1 MFGRVKISKLLLV
14 CILMVAII
22 SLSGCLGPIFGGS
35 VSESPT
41 EDNES
46 DHTESF
52 DPDRTYNLTLGVF
65 GDMEAAY
72 QVVFDS
78 ADFKAEYPNINITF
92 QSADFGGH
100 HDRLTTQIAAGER
113 TNDIESLEVGFIA
126 FFVEQEDALLDLNQA
141 PFNAQA
147 VTGDLVDF
155 AMAQSRTPTGQQ
167 VAIPIDIAPAVLFY
181 RESLAAEAGANFV
194 GLNSWDAYIEE
205 AKKVTGNDRWAVP
218 NAADVAAIPLAG
230 AKGGWFDANGNV
242 LQPKERFLGAFELV
256 AAVREAG
263 IDADLGAWSRHWI
276 EGFSNGTVVTMP
288 NGAWFGGAL
297 RTWMAPDTDDWR
309 VTYLPGK
316 AMSSLGG
323 SYLAI
328 PATVPADKRA
338 AAWEVVKYL
347 TTSKEAQ
354 LLTFATIDTFPALTS
369 TYDDPIMS
377 EPVPY
382 FGNEPVRQ
390 IFADVAL
397 NIPNQTV
404 SEYDRMIENI
414 WGSVLGQVIEGDLT
428 PEEGYDEALRQI
440 EAQMND

>member
-1 MFGRVKISKLLLV
+1 MKKLSTILV
-14 CILMVAII
+14 SIVLVTAVSMSA
-22 SLSGCLGPIFGGS
+22 FAGGQQAAA
-35 VSESPT
+35 PT
-41 EDNES
+41 TD
-46 DHTESF
+46 F
-52 DPDRTYNLTLGVF
+52 DPNRTYDLTLGAF
-65 GDMEAAY
+65 GDLEAAY
-72 QVVFDS
+72 SVVFES
-78 ADFKAEYPNINITF
+78 ADFKAKYPNINITF

-126 FFVEQEDALLDLNQA
+126 LFVEQGDALLDLNQA
-141 PFNAQA
+141 PFNHSQA
-147 VTGDLVDF
+147 TGDLVEF
-155 AMAQSRTPTGQQ
+155 AMAQGRTRAGEQ
-167 VAIPIDIAPAVLFY
+167 VALPVDIAPAVLFY
-181 RESLAAEAGANFV
+181 REGLAAEAGANFV
-194 GLNSWDAYIEE
+194 GLNSWDEYIEE
-205 AKKVTGNDRWAVP
+205 SKKVTGNGRWSVP
-218 NAADVAAIPLAG
+218 NAADVANIPLAG

-256 AAVREAG
+256 TAVREAG
-263 IDADLGAWSRHWI
+263 IDADLGAWSGPWI
-276 EGFSNGTVVTMP
+276 EAFSNGTVVTMP
-288 NGAWFGGAL
+288 NGAWWGGAL
-297 RTWMAPDTDDWR
+297 RTWVAPDVDDWR

-354 LLTFATIDTFPALTS
+354 LLTFATIDAFPALTS

-397 NIPNQTV
+397 NMPNQTV
-404 SEYDRMIENI
+404 SEYDRMIESI

-428 PEEGYDEALRQI
+428 PEEGYDAALRQI
-440 EAQMND
+440 RAQID

>member
-1 MFGRVKISKLLLV
+1 MKKLSTILV
-14 CILMVAII
+14 SIVLITAVSMSVFA
-22 SLSGCLGPIFGGS
+22 GGQQAAA
-35 VSESPT
+35 PT
-41 EDNES
+41 
-46 DHTESF
+46 TAF
-52 DPDRTYNLTLGVF
+52 DPNRTYDLTLGAF
-65 GDMEAAY
+65 GDLEAAY

-78 ADFKAEYPNINITF
+78 ADFKAKYPNINITF

-126 FFVEQEDALLDLNQA
+126 LFVEQGDALLDLNQA
-141 PFNAQA
+141 PFNHSQ

-155 AMAQSRTPTGQQ
+155 AMAQGRTRAGQQ
-167 VAIPIDIAPAVLFY
+167 VALPVDIAPAVLFY

-194 GLNSWDAYIEE
+194 NLNSWDEYIEE
-205 AKKVTGNDRWAVP
+205 SKKVTGGGRWSVP
-218 NAADVAAIPLAG
+218 NAADVANIPLAG

-256 AAVREAG
+256 TAVREAG
-263 IDADLGAWSRHWI
+263 IDADLGAWSGPWI
-276 EGFSNGTVVTMP
+276 EAFSNGTVVTIP
-288 NGAWFGGAL
+288 NGAWWGGAL
-297 RTWMAPDTDDWR
+297 RTWVAPDVDDWR
-309 VTYLPGK
+309 VTYLPGNAK
-316 AMSSLGG
+316 SSLGG
-323 SYLAI
+323 TYLSI

-354 LLTFATIDTFPALTS
+354 LLTFATIDAFPALTS

-397 NIPNQTV
+397 NMPNQTV
-404 SEYDRMIENI
+404 SEYDRMIESI

-428 PEEGYDEALRQI
+428 PEQGYDAALRQI
-440 EAQMND
+440 RAQID